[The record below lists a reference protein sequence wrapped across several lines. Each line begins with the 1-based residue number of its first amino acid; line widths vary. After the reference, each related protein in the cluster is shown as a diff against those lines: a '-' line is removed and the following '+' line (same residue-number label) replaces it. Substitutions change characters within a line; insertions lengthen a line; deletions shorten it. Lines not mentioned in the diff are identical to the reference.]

1 MKILALVVGAVLGV
15 LNFWTLRRFI
25 FGGKAKWVH
34 WVILP
39 ATFGLI
45 LAAGLLMPVAIL
57 IRLAIGMVAGL
68 IVMSVVAV
76 IQLKKKE
83 GGS

>member
-1 MKILALVVGAVLGV
+1 MEILALIVGAVLGV
-15 LNFWTLRRFI
+15 LNFWTLKRFI

-39 ATFGLI
+39 ASFGLI
-45 LAAGLLMPVAIL
+45 LAAGLLLPAAIL

-68 IVMSVVAV
+68 IVMSIAAV
-76 IQLKKKE
+76 IQLKRKE